1 MPVGFVVLLELGAG
15 GEDFT
20 GCGCRGELRGG
31 GKGLGAG
38 CGGGGG
44 GWDLAEERLLHGLTV
59 ILFCWAAS
67 IQM

>member
-31 GKGLGAG
+31 GEGLGAG

-59 ILFCWAAS
+59 ILFC
-67 IQM
+67 